1 MRLTPLPADRWD
13 GDVDA
18 ALASLLPRQRRNPQ
32 GAGNALATLVR
43 HPELTKAFLP
53 YNVHVLFGSTL
64 TPRQRE
70 IAILRVAALA
80 DSPYEVEHHTGMAR
94 AVGMTDEQISDALG
108 GIATADEEQLILR
121 AVNELHTT
129 STISDSTWNALSVH
143 MDERQLMDLVFT
155 VSAYTTLAM
164 AFNTFGVEPDREL
177 QPEYE
182 R

>member
-13 GDVDA
+13 GDVNA
-18 ALASLLPRQRRNPQ
+18 ALASLLPKHRRNPE

-53 YNVHVLFGSTL
+53 YNVHILFGSTL

-80 DSPYEVEHHTGMAR
+80 DSPYEIEHHSGMAR
-94 AVGMTDEQISDALG
+94 ALEMSDEEISDALG
-108 GIATADEEQLILR
+108 GIAADTGEQLILR
-121 AVNELHTT
+121 AVGELHTT
-129 STISDSTWNALSVH
+129 STISDQTWTALSAH
-143 MDERQLMDLVFT
+143 LDERQLMDLVFT
-155 VSAYTTLAM
+155 VGAYTTLAM